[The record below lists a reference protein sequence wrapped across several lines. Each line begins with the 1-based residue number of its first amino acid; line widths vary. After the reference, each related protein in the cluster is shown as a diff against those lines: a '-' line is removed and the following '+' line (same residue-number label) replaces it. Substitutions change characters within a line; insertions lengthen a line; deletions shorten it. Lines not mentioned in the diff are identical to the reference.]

1 MKKKFEHERNDKEKK
16 VVCILS
22 VEVLGIKWVIGN
34 FMG

>member
-16 VVCILS
+16 VCILS
-22 VEVLGIKWVIGN
+22 VEVLGIEWVNGN